1 MRVSNGTRFPDRLTV
16 MKPAIVHPATI
27 SVELLLRDCEVRH
40 ERRRGPGGQHR
51 NKTESAVVIRHLPT
65 GIEGQA
71 AERRSQF
78 DNHRNAVKRLRMNL
92 ALAVRTVARADASP
106 TALWKSRCHAGRIG
120 INVDHDDFPT
130 LLAEALD
137 VLCARNAHVPG
148 SAEQLGVTSSQFV
161 KFLKKEPAAFLWLN
175 EERRKHCLKALE

>member
-1 MRVSNGTRFPDRLTV
+1 
-16 MKPAIVHPATI
+16 MKTPPMHPASI
-27 SVELLLRDCEVRH
+27 PAEQLLRDCEVRH

-78 DNHRNAVKRLRMNL
+78 DNHRNAVKRLRINL
-92 ALAVRTVARADASP
+92 ALGVRTDSAAEAAPSE
-106 TALWKSRCHAGRIG
+106 LWRSRCHAGRIG
-120 INVDHDDFPT
+120 ISPDHDDFPT

-137 VLCARNAHVPG
+137 VLQSRNAHVPG
-148 SAEQLGVTSSQFV
+148 SAEQLRCTASQLV
-161 KFLKKEPAAFLWLN
+161 KLLKKEPRAFVWLN
-175 EERRKHCLKALE
+175 ENRHKHGLPLLD

>member
-1 MRVSNGTRFPDRLTV
+1 MTEPQ
-16 MKPAIVHPATI
+16 IHPVTLVA
-27 SVELLLRDCEVRH
+27 ELLLRDCEVRH

-78 DNHRNAVKRLRMNL
+78 DNLRNAVKRLRMNL
-92 ALAVRTVARADASP
+92 ALAVRTTSQAEAAPS
-106 TALWKSRCHAGRIG
+106 ALWKSRCHDGRIG
-120 INVDHDDFPT
+120 INADHDDFPT

-137 VLCARNAHVPG
+137 VLKSRNVHLPG
-148 SAEQLGVTSSQFV
+148 SADQLLCTSSQLI
-161 KFLKKEPAAFLWLN
+161 KLLKKEPRALAWLN
-175 EERRKHCLKALE
+175 EERRKHGLTLLD

>member
-1 MRVSNGTRFPDRLTV
+1 MPELPQRD
-16 MKPAIVHPATI
+16 KPHPATI
-27 SVELLLRDCEVRH
+27 PTELLLRDCEVRH

-92 ALAVRTVARADASP
+92 ALSVRTEHLAKIAP
-106 TALWKSRCHAGRIG
+106 TEKWRSRCHDGRIG
-120 INVDHDDFPT
+120 INEDHEDFPE

-137 VLCARNAHVPG
+137 VLHSRNEHVPG
-148 SAEQLGVTSSQFV
+148 SAEQLSCTASQLV
-161 KFLKKEPAAFLWLN
+161 KLLKKEPRAFLWLN
-175 EERRKHCLKALE
+175 DERRKHGLLPLE